1 MMKKLVLSLTLMAF
15 LMPSA
20 FAVAG
25 SGGDG
30 NRDSLRQAQ
39 AAVVAQQKKE
49 DAAWK
54 AVAEATKVAL
64 TSPKAKSQR

>member
-1 MMKKLVLSLTLMAF
+1 MMKKLVFLSTLMAF

-30 NRDSLRQAQ
+30 NRLSMKQAWEAVQADQKKQ
-39 AAVVAQQKKE
+39 AAAEKATAEQLQ
-49 DAAWK
+49 AAF
-54 AVAEATKVAL
+54 
-64 TSPKAKSQR
+64 TSSKAKGRR